1 MLETTIIFALS
12 ASRKLAHEIADIL
25 HIKLGNCEVHTFAD
39 GEIMAR
45 PIDSVRGK
53 RVYVIQSTNEPGA
66 SNLLELLIF
75 VDALKRADA
84 ESVNC
89 VIPYFGYSRQDRIA
103 RPGEPISAKLVA
115 DLLTVAGAN
124 RVMTIDLHT
133 PQIQGFF
140 SIPVDILSPIPLFGE
155 KLMAH
160 FELDGIFGKDIV
172 VVSPDHGSANRARDL
187 ATNIP
192 GSTIAIIDKRRPE
205 PNQAEVLHLIG
216 EVKNK
221 VAIIIDDMIDTG
233 GTMIAGTDALLK
245 AGAISVYGACTH
257 GIFSRGALEK
267 LLDSPIKRVIMTNTI
282 EKDYSAFPINRI
294 RVISVAPIF
303 AEVIEHIE
311 KGIPIDQSLLS
322 YY

>member
-12 ASRKLAHEIADIL
+12 ASRKLAQEIANLLNIS
-25 HIKLGNCEVHTFAD
+25 LGNCEVHTFAD

-45 PIDSVRGK
+45 PIDAVRGK

-66 SNLLELLIF
+66 ANLMELLIF

-84 ESVNC
+84 ESINC

-115 DLLTVAGAN
+115 DILTTAGAD
-124 RVMTIDLHT
+124 RVMTIDIHT
-133 PQIQGFF
+133 PQIQGFL
-140 SIPVDILSPIPLFGE
+140 SIPVDILSPIPLFGR
-155 KLMAH
+155 KIMSH
-160 FELDGIFGKDIV
+160 FELDGIFGKDVV

-205 PNQAEVLHLIG
+205 PNQAEVMNLIG
-216 EVKNK
+216 EVKGK

-233 GTMIAGTDALLK
+233 GTIITGTEALLK

-257 GIFSRGALEK
+257 GIFSKGALERI
-267 LLDSPIKRVIMTNTI
+267 LASPVKRIIMTNTI
-282 EKDYSAFPINRI
+282 EKDHSAFPKNRMK
-294 RVISVAPIF
+294 VISVAPII